1 MVKVGKIYPSQEEE
15 AQKAAKVGQKGA
27 EKMSDPL
34 VAPLAWTLFPI
45 LDRAPLPTSA
55 SIRDFQGGMAGYV
68 GDAVEQAFLLPE
80 DMAELRSMRRHKV
93 FLSLKRYLIMVSP
106 SLSFFLSF

>member
-1 MVKVGKIYPSQEEE
+1 
-15 AQKAAKVGQKGA
+15 
-27 EKMSDPL
+27 MSDPL
-34 VAPLAWTLFPI
+34 VALLAWTLFPI

-68 GDAVEQAFLLPE
+68 GDAVEHALLLLE

-93 FLSLKRYLIMVSP
+93 FLSLKRYLAMLCIPLSP
-106 SLSFFLSF
+106 PPPPPPFLIYFFLWQAIQASFRVEEITNYCRQ